1 MAHLDQKKE
10 RPKEEDRTDRGM
22 LSALAEE
29 LYEFTGGEI
38 WDAGPAEISGRLSQ
52 LAERIERHLKKTEEA

>member
-1 MAHLDQKKE
+1 MKKE
-10 RPKEEDRTDRGM
+10 ERQEEDRTHREM
-22 LSALAEE
+22 LSALVEE
-29 LYEFTGGEI
+29 LYEFTGGEV